1 MQVPFMEGKKK
12 NHISPILKKCKKREH
27 FITQTEKYPVLPK
40 SGEMSVLVNDQYK
53 VKLCNFSG
61 EQLVICIKITFA
73 YTWNV
78 RLHF

>member
-1 MQVPFMEGKKK
+1 
-12 NHISPILKKCKKREH
+12 
-27 FITQTEKYPVLPK
+27 
-40 SGEMSVLVNDQYK
+40 MSVLVNDQYK